1 MGIVGGAEVNSNL
14 ERQKKTKQ
22 ISKTFFSPLSCP
34 MFLGHTRSERP
45 LLARR
50 AGTYGRD
57 LRCSGGAGKAE
68 AAKLPGVGIGPKQ
81 CPAKCAAEKGT
92 AYRTR

>member
-14 ERQKKTKQ
+14 ERQKSKANK
-22 ISKTFFSPLSCP
+22 KTFFSPLSCP

-57 LRCSGGAGKAE
+57 LCCSGGAGKAE
-68 AAKLPGVGIGPKQ
+68 AAKLPGAGIGPKK
-81 CPAKCAAEKGT
+81 CPAKCAAEKGK
-92 AYRTR
+92 AYRTQ